1 MNNTSNVNI
10 LSVSEFVRNVKSVLE
25 YNFPAVWVA
34 GEISNLAMPRS
45 GHWYFT
51 LKDDQGQVRCA
62 MFRQSNQRLN
72 FRPDEG
78 SQVLVKARVSL
89 YEARGDFQLIVD
101 SMEDAGVGAL
111 QRAYEE
117 LKNKLQTQG
126 LFDQQHKKPL
136 PEIPRCAGIITSAT
150 GAALHDILNVLK
162 RRFPALPIIIYP
174 AQVQGEQAPEQLIH
188 ALKQAQQHAE
198 CDVLIIGRGGG
209 SIEDLWAFNN
219 EALARAVYQCS
230 IPIISSV
237 GHEIDF
243 TICDFVA
250 DVRAATPSAAAE
262 LISPDQI
269 EWSNWLSGIENRLQQ
284 LINQQISSYQQQL
297 QWQQKRLKH
306 PGRALEE
313 ISQRIDDFSTRME
326 QSIRVQLQFRHEK
339 LLTLGARLEQHSPA
353 HLLIQKKEQLTYLHQ
368 RLQQS
373 LQTDIEQ
380 RQHKLASL
388 AREMDAYS
396 PLTTLGRGYTLVKN
410 EHNELIKSGSQL
422 KVGQKLQL
430 FFAQDQALV
439 KVEELNHKARNTVK

>member
-1 MNNTSNVNI
+1 MNNTSNANI

-72 FRPDEG
+72 FRPEEG
-78 SQVLVKARVSL
+78 SQVLVRARVSL

-136 PEIPRCAGIITSAT
+136 PEIPRCAGIITSSS

-162 RRFPALPIIIYP
+162 RRFPSLPIIIYP

-188 ALKQAQQHAE
+188 ALKQAQEHAV

-262 LISPDQI
+262 LISPDQV
-269 EWSNWLSGIENRLQQ
+269 EWSNRLSGIENRLKQ

-339 LLTLGARLEQHSPA
+339 VLTLGARLEQHSPV
-353 HLLIQKKEQLTYLHQ
+353 HLLTQKTEQLNYLHQ
-368 RLQQS
+368 RLQHS
-373 LQTDIEQ
+373 LQSYIEQ

-439 KVEELNHKARNTVK
+439 KVEELKHKAHSP